1 MDQAKAR
8 HHEHFL
14 KYPPASGGEK
24 KKKKSLLELFLVWVK
39 PREAMF
45 RAG

>member
-24 KKKKSLLELFLVWVK
+24 KKKKIF
-39 PREAMF
+39 
-45 RAG
+45 AGVIFGLG